1 MPIMLQFLCI
11 AVLICLGAFFSG
23 TETGVYRMSR
33 FRLRLGIEQRRTFYS
48 LLQTVLD
55 DGQGVVFSILVGNN
69 LVNYA
74 ATCMVTML
82 FISTQFA
89 ERAAF
94 CATLVMTPLL
104 FTFSEVVPKNIY
116 YYRSDVL
123 MPRFAPL
130 LYLFYKLFSY
140 TGIVWLLKTVAK
152 FFSWIAGVSGST
164 TEALSTG
171 RRAHIQRIIQETREE
186 RILSPLQNDII
197 SRLLKMP
204 SISLATVMT
213 PAGSVEMLN
222 VSSKRPD
229 LIEMLKRCPYTH
241 YPVFDAHR
249 SNVIGFVSI
258 YEVLTDEDE
267 HEFTDIRKFIKPISR
282 LKAATPVI
290 DAMNMMRKA
299 RHKIVLVTRATS
311 HATKTQERFVGI
323 VTMKDL
329 VEELTGELAEW

>member
-1 MPIMLQFLCI
+1 MPITLQFLCI

-33 FRLRLGIEQRRTFYS
+33 FRLRLGIEQHRPFYG

-82 FISTQFA
+82 FIRTQFA

-130 LYLFYKLFSY
+130 LYIFYKLFSY

-171 RRAHIQRIIQETREE
+171 RHAPIQRIIQESREE
-186 RILSPLQNDII
+186 RILSPVQNDIMN
-197 SRLLKMP
+197 RLLKMP

-213 PAGSVEMLN
+213 PAGKVEMLN
-222 VSSKRPD
+222 VSSNRPEV
-229 LIEMLKRCPYTH
+229 LASLKRCPYTH
-241 YPVFDAHR
+241 YPVFEDRR

-258 YEVLTDEDE
+258 YEVLTDEE
-267 HEFTDIRKFIKPISR
+267 EFTDLRRFVKPIHD
-282 LKAATPVI
+282 LKSATIVI
-290 DAMNMMRKA
+290 DAMNMMRKG
-299 RHKIVLVTRATS
+299 RHKIVLVTSAS
-311 HATKTQERFVGI
+311 SPIKTQDHFVGI

-329 VEELTGELAEW
+329 VEEITGELAEW